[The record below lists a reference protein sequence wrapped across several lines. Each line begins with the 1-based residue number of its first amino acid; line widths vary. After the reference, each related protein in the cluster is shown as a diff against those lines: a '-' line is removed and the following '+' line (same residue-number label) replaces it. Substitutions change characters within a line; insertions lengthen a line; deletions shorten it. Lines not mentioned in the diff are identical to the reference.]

1 MAGVIDEVRP
11 ARLITGPFLA
21 VTAATFVFFMYVGV
35 LVPLVPKYIE
45 DELLGGELGIGLAI
59 AAFAG
64 VAIAVRPLIGQLV
77 ARYGRR
83 AVMIGGASLAA
94 ASGSVYG
101 FVDSLPALLVLRGL
115 TGAGEA
121 ALFVAAMTL
130 IVDLS
135 PSDRRAEAA
144 SYFSVAVYAG
154 LGIGPIVGEAILSS
168 SGFRSAFA
176 VAGLF
181 AVSAALVS
189 ITAPRRPVLAPTS
202 DAVAGPRA
210 GWLHPAAVGPGVVL
224 ASGMAAFAVF
234 SAFLPDHARTLGL
247 SGSGGLFAVYSA
259 VCLVLRIGGAR
270 LPERL
275 GPRVAVT
282 TAFTMLG
289 IGMALLAAVNE
300 SWALWIAAACV
311 GVGMAF
317 MYPSLMAFTVNRTP
331 EAERPQAIGSFTMF
345 FEAGT
350 AVGGLALGAL
360 ADVFGKRSGFAAAVG
375 LCLVGL
381 WLLRVVVIPA
391 STRRRRE
398 PVRSVASL
406 AAASSDL
413 H

>member
-1 MAGVIDEVRP
+1 M
-11 ARLITGPFLA
+11 
-21 VTAATFVFFMYVGV
+21 TAATFTFFMYVGV
-35 LVPLVPKYIE
+35 LVPLVPRYIE
-45 DELLGGELGIGLAI
+45 DELHSGELGIGLGI
-59 AAFAG
+59 AVFAG

-77 ARYGRR
+77 IRYGRR
-83 AVMIGGASLAA
+83 AVMIGGAALAA
-94 ASGSVYG
+94 AAGSAYG

-135 PSDRRAEAA
+135 PPDRRAEAA
-144 SYFSVAVYAG
+144 SYFSVAVYGGIG
-154 LGIGPIVGEAILSS
+154 LGPIVGEAMLST

-176 VAGLF
+176 LAGLF
-181 AVSAALVS
+181 AVAAALVS
-189 ITAPRRPVLAPTS
+189 TTVPRRVAFATTPSPPTETRPVA
-202 DAVAGPRA
+202 R
-210 GWLHPAAVGPGVVL
+210 WLHPDAVGPGVVL
-224 ASGMAAFAVF
+224 AIGMAAFAVF
-234 SAFLPDHARTLGL
+234 GAFLPDHARALGL

-275 GPRVAVT
+275 GPRVSVT

-289 IGMALLAAVNE
+289 VGLTLFAAITE
-300 SWALWIAAACV
+300 QWALFVAAGCV

-317 MYPSLMAFTVNRTP
+317 MYPSLMAFTVNRAP
-331 EAERPQAIGSFTMF
+331 EAERPRAIASFTMF

-360 ADVFGKRSGFAAAVG
+360 ADSFGKRAGFAVAAG
-375 LCLVGL
+375 LCVVGA
-381 WLLRVVVIPA
+381 WVLRTIVIPA
-391 STRRRRE
+391 SDGDRRQPM
-398 PVRSVASL
+398 PVVAPL
-406 AAASSDL
+406 AAAGTDL